1 MFLRFVWFVLFLRKR
16 KVFIERVL
24 LNIFVF
30 VKKWLFM
37 CIFEM
42 SVEMVDLGVIV
53 VVEIVYIDFECYL
66 EILFMD
72 SGISEMDYKK

>member
-1 MFLRFVWFVLFLRKR
+1 
-16 KVFIERVL
+16 
-24 LNIFVF
+24 
-30 VKKWLFM
+30 M
-37 CIFEM
+37 CIFEV
-42 SVEMVDLGVIV
+42 SVEMVDLGVV